1 MLIKKI
7 FPSLPSNLIFFIIIL
22 LSFIPIIIVY
32 YVIKF
37 YLFTVKLSIHQLNKG
52 IMVQFYQYLTKKQ
65 PNHHVV
71 NYLLKWTVSTKPK
84 ES

>member
-7 FPSLPSNLIFFIIIL
+7 FQSLTSNFIFFIITL

-37 YLFTVKLSIHQLNKG
+37 YLFTVKLSIHQLKQG
-52 IMVQFYQYLTKKQ
+52 IVVQFYQYLTTKQ
-65 PNHHVV
+65 LNWVV
-71 NYLLKWTVSTKPK
+71 CH
-84 ES
+84 